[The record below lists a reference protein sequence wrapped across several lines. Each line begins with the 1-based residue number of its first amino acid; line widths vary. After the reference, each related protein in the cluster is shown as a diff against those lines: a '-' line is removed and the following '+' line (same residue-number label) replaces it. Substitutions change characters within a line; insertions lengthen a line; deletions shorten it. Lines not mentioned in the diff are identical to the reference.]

1 MNKTEIARIVSAW
14 GIKSFSFRP
23 LNGGMVNEN
32 FFIGSDT
39 GTYVLRKLGFLK
51 GLKGLKKELDYLLYL
66 NNQRFKYK
74 VPTPLYI
81 TNNALFVENGGHVFW
96 LYRYIDGTIKD
107 NTSYDQIEEI
117 ARMTSD
123 YHRLTKSYKKIRVRS
138 ATRDPFF
145 RKGIR
150 KFSLSLMPKRSMV
163 LKQEDKMFTENIN
176 NLLSILNELNVPGYE
191 SLATYPINS
200 DIKYDNLIWK
210 GKKLVG
216 IIDFDNVGRVN
227 FPLVKDLATTI
238 QYCCLIKDSEY
249 KIDMKLAKHFVE
261 TYRRNSEL
269 SELEVRSIPPLI
281 ISSWIDVYNYAY
293 WLIKN
298 GSSRSNMEKLKKCY
312 AAATWCNQN
321 ADTIVSALL

>member
-39 GTYVLRKLGFLK
+39 GAYVLRKLGFLK
-51 GLKGLKKELDYLLYL
+51 GLKGLKKELDYLLYF

-74 VPTPLYI
+74 VPTPLYT
-81 TNNALFVENGGHVFW
+81 TNNALFVENGGQVFW

-117 ARMTSD
+117 ARMISD

-150 KFSLSLMPKRSMV
+150 KFSLSLMPKRDMV
-163 LKQEDKMFTENIN
+163 LRQEDKIFIENIN
-176 NLLSILNELNVPGYE
+176 DLLFILNELNVPGYE

-216 IIDFDNVGRVN
+216 IIDFR
-227 FPLVKDLATTI
+227 
-238 QYCCLIKDSEY
+238 
-249 KIDMKLAKHFVE
+249 
-261 TYRRNSEL
+261 
-269 SELEVRSIPPLI
+269 
-281 ISSWIDVYNYAY
+281 
-293 WLIKN
+293 
-298 GSSRSNMEKLKKCY
+298 
-312 AAATWCNQN
+312 
-321 ADTIVSALL
+321 